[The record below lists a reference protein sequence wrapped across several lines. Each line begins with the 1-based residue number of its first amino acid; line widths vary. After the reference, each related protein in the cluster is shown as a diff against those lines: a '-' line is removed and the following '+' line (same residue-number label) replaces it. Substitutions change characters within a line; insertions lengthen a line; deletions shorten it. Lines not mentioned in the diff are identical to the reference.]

1 MNDDDNG
8 TKKTM
13 LELPSYFA
21 YYVEE
26 SHDNKN
32 RGQIIGVAYPTN
44 DGGLSLQLT
53 VRPFKGDIILR
64 SRESLQ
70 RMRADQE
77 KKLLQFMY
85 SSQ

>member
-1 MNDDDNG
+1 MSHNG
-8 TKKTM
+8 DFKEENKF
-13 LELPSYFA
+13 ELPSYFA

-26 SHDNKN
+26 GHNNKN

-44 DGGLSLQLT
+44 DGGLSVQLT

-77 KKLLQFMY
+77 KKLLQFMS